1 MAAAEVSLLDVTARA
16 YGIPVYEMLGG
27 LKRPA
32 LPVSWVAFIR
42 DGEGIEEEI
51 REKAD
56 LGFRAFKLKVGA
68 DHASDLEQL
77 KTVKGIYGPRC
88 ARSCRCERGVGREE
102 VIAKLNEMHTQNVD
116 AVETPVKA
124 AARSIAKNSPGQ
136 VNENVDDVAADLA
149 RARASVPVR
158 VIEHVSDSDDAFAR
172 ALAQHDA
179 VDCFNV
185 IPGQAG
191 GVYRAQRLIQLAEI
205 SGTDVLLGSTVE
217 LSPGTA
223 IALHLGLSSRV
234 VPEACDL
241 VGPDLLIDDVC
252 EEPLHYTN
260 GNLCARPA
268 SDLGVSLDPRKQEA
282 LSI

>member
-1 MAAAEVSLLDVTARA
+1 M
-16 YGIPVYEMLGG
+16 GG
-27 LKRPA
+27 
-32 LPVSWVAFIR
+32 
-42 DGEGIEEEI
+42 
-51 REKAD
+51 
-56 LGFRAFKLKVGA
+56 
-68 DHASDLEQL
+68 
-77 KTVKGIYGPRC
+77 
-88 ARSCRCERGVGREE
+88 EE

-149 RARASVPVR
+149 RMRASVPVR
-158 VIEHVSDSDDAFAR
+158 VIKHVSDFDDAFAR